1 MSDPRVEPIRVKD
14 EEGRL
19 IAAGVNWL
27 EYRLWAI
34 WLLAAV
40 GVFFA
45 LPLLMLLVAMVASGF
60 ALAPTALFF
69 GDIALLI
76 ALFWFGN
83 RVCLRARSS
92 VFHDDGTIEI
102 PEGLPTQSWIKE
114 LSFPYTDVSTIE
126 ERKSGRIGEN
136 VQMSRIDI
144 YSHEGDWVT
153 LGHNIDPQ
161 ICHAAV
167 VQLTKALA
175 EIREAVARPEH
186 RFSARD
192 ADDAVNAAMAGLR
205 SGESINVI
213 ID

>member
-1 MSDPRVEPIRVKD
+1 MSSSGVELIRLKD
-14 EEGRL
+14 ERGHVT
-19 IAAGVNWL
+19 ATGVQWA

-34 WLLAAV
+34 WLLAVPGAILV
-40 GVFFA
+40 
-45 LPLLMLLVAMVASGF
+45 LPVLLLFLGMVASSF
-60 ALAPTALFF
+60 ALVPTGMFF

-83 RVCLRARSS
+83 QVCLEARSA
-92 VFHDDGTIEI
+92 VFHDDGTIEM

-114 LSFPYTDVSTIE
+114 LSFPHTDVSTIE

-136 VQMSRIDI
+136 VEMSRIDI
-144 YSHEGDWVT
+144 FSHEGHWVT

-161 ICHAAV
+161 MCHAAV
-167 VQLTKALA
+167 VQLTKALS

-186 RFSARD
+186 QFTARD
-192 ADDAVNAAMAGLR
+192 ADDAVSAAMAGLR
-205 SGESINVI
+205 PGESINVT